1 MKILP
6 LPVKPSS
13 KLTSLI
19 LLMLI
24 GVVIGYPKMV
34 IAQCVHALRA
44 N

>member
-1 MKILP
+1 
-6 LPVKPSS
+6 
-13 KLTSLI
+13 
-19 LLMLI
+19 MLI